1 MVGVVTWTLGPTSRS
16 KPVVCNRRLGCQASM
31 RSGVELLEVTVDRG
45 LNHTRVIENRLVAA
59 QE

>member
-1 MVGVVTWTLGPTSRS
+1 MVGVVPWTLGPTSRS
-16 KPVVCNRRLGCQASM
+16 KPVVCNRRLACQAST

-45 LNHTRVIENRLVAA
+45 LNHTQATENRLVPT